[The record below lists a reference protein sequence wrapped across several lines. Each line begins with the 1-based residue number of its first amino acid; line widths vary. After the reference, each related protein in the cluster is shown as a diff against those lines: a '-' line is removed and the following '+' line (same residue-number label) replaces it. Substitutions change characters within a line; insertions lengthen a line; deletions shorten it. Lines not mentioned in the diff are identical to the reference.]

1 MKIPSLEDIVKSMDI
16 RIRSKKGE
24 RVTQAEHDFNVQ
36 IYKKY
41 PEWYSLTEKEVFE
54 RSKPFGS

>member
-24 RVTQAEHDFNVQ
+24 RVTRDESDFNEQ
-36 IYKKY
+36 IY
-41 PEWYSLTEKEVFE
+41 
-54 RSKPFGS
+54 R